1 MNFVFLPGAWHG
13 GWSWYAV
20 GHRVLAAGHTALAL
34 TLPGL
39 AMGDDPAGLRLS
51 DAVDHIVKEV
61 ERRDLQDVVLVG
73 HSFAGI
79 PMCAAAA
86 PLAGRLREIVF
97 YGAFIPRR
105 GESMADAMGAETSAY
120 LHAVIGSSPDGSFG
134 LDFESFRDRLMQGE
148 PETLQR
154 LVYDQLVPQPGGYML
169 DAPDSDGDTIR
180 DLGISVAYVLA
191 EHDRG
196 LAAPGAELAARV
208 GAIPVTVPGTHEAQ
222 LTHPG
227 DVASAILGVL
237 N

>member
-1 MNFVFLPGAWHG
+1 VQVGKRLEGKHVDARVAI
-13 GWSWYAV
+13 AV
-20 GHRVLAAGHTALAL
+20 EPLIE
-34 TLPGL
+34 
-39 AMGDDPAGLRLS
+39 S
-51 DAVDHIVKEV
+51 DV
-61 ERRDLQDVVLVG
+61 ERADCCLGEQARL
-73 HSFAGI
+73 
-79 PMCAAAA
+79 
-86 PLAGRLREIVF
+86 PLASESISAWITRNSS
-97 YGAFIPRR
+97 RR

-134 LDFESFRDRLMQGE
+134 LDFESFRDRLMQDE

-196 LAAPGAELAARV
+196 LAPPGAELAARV
-208 GAIPVTVPGTHEAQ
+208 GVTPVTVPGTHEAQ

-227 DVASAILGVL
+227 DIASAILGAL